1 VVGIGGIVKDE
12 CALAPLI
19 LHAPQLRKPYPWM
32 LPFIEFARRLHQLQ
46 RGILDRLRSGGC
58 PYFARWGFERDHA
71 LARNDDGRL
80 LVFAGKRLTRANEVL
95 AR

>member
-1 VVGIGGIVKDE
+1 M
-12 CALAPLI
+12 LLNLPLI
-19 LHAPQLRKPYPWM
+19 NLS
-32 LPFIEFARRLHQLQ
+32 RLHQLQ
-46 RGILDRLRSGGC
+46 RDILDRLRIGEGC